1 MLFRSAAAA
10 AGRNAIGLIM
20 TGMGDD
26 GARGLREMRDAGAW
40 TIAQDEASCIVFGMP
55 KEAIRLGA
63 ACEVVALDRIAE
75 QLLRA
80 AQTRSPFAQGAVGAA
95 G

>member
-1 MLFRSAAAA
+1 VDVLFKSVAQC

-26 GARGLREMRDAGAW
+26 GARGLRDMHDNGAL
-40 TIAQDEASCIVFGMP
+40 TAAQDEASSVVFGMP

-63 ACEVVALDRIAE
+63 ADHVLGLGEIAGWLQRVAV
-75 QLLRA
+75 Q
-80 AQTRSPFAQGAVGAA
+80 RSSASA
-95 G
+95 